1 MTATPDPSD
10 RVGFD
15 PVVFDLDGTVVDT
28 VELIVES
35 FRYATRTVL
44 REELPDEIILAGVGQ
59 PLMKQMRRLS
69 AERAQ
74 ELYDTYREYNHR
86 RHDELIRGYE
96 GIAEAL
102 DALRADGRRLG
113 IVTSKSAD
121 TTQMAFR
128 AVGLREHFEVVVTA
142 GDTAEHKP
150 SPAPLLLCLE
160 RLGAGPPGSLYVGDS
175 PVDIEAGRAAGMATA
190 AVAWGVFGR
199 EQLLAARPDYWL
211 ERPGELVGLCLR
223 GEGRAAAEGG
233 EGSGRRPREPGHD
246 AGYYQRGRRRRA
258 GRGGPQGVAVS
269 EADAARAAALR
280 ETINRHAYM
289 YYVLDQ
295 PEIDDAEYDALFRE
309 LQALEEEHPELRTSD
324 SPTQRV
330 GAPALEGFAQ
340 YRHLEPLLSLA
351 NARNEDEL
359 LAWDQR
365 NRRLLEARGAG
376 DARLRYVVEPKIDG
390 LAISL
395 TYREGVF
402 TVGATRGNG
411 EVGEDVTAN
420 LRTVGSVP
428 LRLLVADPPPVVE
441 VRGEVY
447 LPLAAFDRLNEQRI
461 ADGLP
466 AFVNPRNSAAGS
478 IRQLDPKL
486 AASRPLDVWC
496 YAVGYSEGLDLPDH
510 HSALEWLR
518 AAGFKVNPGI
528 VTVDGIEEAA
538 AACRRWEERR
548 GELDYDIDGAVVK
561 VDSFALQRELGS
573 VAHDPRWAIAF
584 KFAPTTVVT
593 RLHSIEVNVGRTGVL
608 TPFAV
613 LEPVFVGG
621 VTVER
626 ATLHNEDDIRRKDI
640 RAGDDVILQRAGD
653 VIPQVVGPVT
663 TGETEEGGRRMSR
676 DARHQTLPEY
686 TMPDTC
692 PACGSETVRETGEV
706 AVRCP
711 NRSCPAQLVESIKH
725 FVSKGAMDIEG
736 IGDETVALLH
746 EQGLIENVADLYGL
760 ERDDFVRL
768 EAGAV
773 VALPGFGGKTRRGD
787 EGELELV
794 EAKRADKVLAAIEES
809 RQRPF
814 ARVLY
819 ALGVRHVGSV
829 TAQALVERYPS
840 MDALQAAGAEELA
853 DVSGIGPVVAEAV
866 EQFFGDEHNR
876 ETIDKLRAAGVRL
889 VEDAPSRV
897 PGPLTGKSFVLT
909 GKLASLTRGQ
919 AQDLIEAAGGRVSS
933 SVSRATDYVV
943 AGEDPGSKLDK
954 ATRLGVAIIDEGGL
968 RELVG
973 GAEDAGGQRS
983 LP

>member
-1 MTATPDPSD
+1 MSGAAEPA
-10 RVGFD
+10 GFD

-28 VELIVES
+28 VELIVVS
-35 FRYATRTVL
+35 FRYATQTVL
-44 REELPDEIILAGVGQ
+44 GKDLPDEVILAGVGR
-59 PLMKQMRRLS
+59 PLMEQMRRLS
-69 AERAQ
+69 AEHAR

-96 GIAEAL
+96 GVAEAL
-102 DALRADGRRLG
+102 DELRAAGRRLG

-121 TTQMAFR
+121 TTRMAFR

-142 GDTAEHKP
+142 SDTDEHKP

-160 RLGAGPPGSLYVGDS
+160 QLRAGAEGSLYVGDS
-175 PVDIEAGRAAGMATA
+175 PFDIEAGRAAGMSTA

-211 ERPGELVGLCLR
+211 ERPHELVALCLR
-223 GEGRAAAEGG
+223 GEGRAA
-233 EGSGRRPREPGHD
+233 PG
-246 AGYYQRGRRRRA
+246 AA
-258 GRGGPQGVAVS
+258 AQGVAVS
-269 EADAARAAALR
+269 EADAARAAVLR
-280 ETINRHAYM
+280 ETINRHVYL

-295 PEIDDAEYDALFRE
+295 PEIDDAQYDALFRE
-309 LQALEEEHPELRTSD
+309 LQTLEDEHPELRTPD

-330 GAPALEGFAQ
+330 GAPPLEGFTQ

-351 NARNEDEL
+351 NAHDEDEL

-376 DARLRYVVEPKIDG
+376 DVPMRYVVEPKIDG

-395 TYREGVF
+395 TYRDGVF

-420 LRTVGSVP
+420 LRTVGAVP
-428 LRLLVADPPPVVE
+428 LRLRTDDPPPVVE

-447 LPLAAFDRLNEQRI
+447 LPLAAFERLNEARLE
-461 ADGLP
+461 AGLS
-466 AFVNPRNSAAGS
+466 AFVNPRNAAAGS
-478 IRQLDPKL
+478 IRQLDPAV

-496 YAVGYSEGLDLPDH
+496 YAIGYVAGLELPDH
-510 HSALEWLR
+510 HSALGWLR
-518 AAGFKVNPGI
+518 AAGFKVSPDI
-528 VTVDGIEEAA
+528 VTVDGIDEAA
-538 AACRRWEERR
+538 AACRRWEDRR
-548 GELDYDIDGAVVK
+548 EALDYDIDGAVVK
-561 VDSFALQRELGS
+561 VDSFAVQRELGS

-593 RLHSIEVNVGRTGVL
+593 RLRSIEVNVGRTGVL

-613 LEPVFVGG
+613 LDPVFVGG

-653 VIPQVVGPVT
+653 VIPQIVGPAT
-663 TGETEEGGRRMSR
+663 TGETQDEAGLRVSR
-676 DARHQTLPEY
+676 EARHQTLPEY
-686 TMPDTC
+686 TMPRTC

-736 IGDETVALLH
+736 IGEETVGLLH
-746 EQGLIENVADLYGL
+746 GQGLIENVADLYSL

-768 EAGAV
+768 EGGEV
-773 VALPGFGGKTRRGD
+773 IALPGFGGKTRRGE

-794 EAKRADKVLAAIEES
+794 EAKRADKVLAAIDES

-819 ALGVRHVGSV
+819 ALGVRHVGAV

-840 MDALQAAGAEELA
+840 MDALQAASADELA
-853 DVSGIGPVVAEAV
+853 EVPGVGPVVAEAV
-866 EQFFGDEHNR
+866 EQFLGDGHNR
-876 ETIDKLRAAGVRL
+876 ETVDKLRKAGVRL
-889 VEDAPSRV
+889 VEETPVRV
-897 PGPLTGKSFVLT
+897 AGPLTGKTFVLT
-909 GKLASLTRGQ
+909 GRLPALTRGQ
-919 AQDLIEAAGGRVSS
+919 AQGLIESGGGRVSS
-933 SVSRATDYVV
+933 AVSKGTDYVV

-954 ATRLGVAIIDEGGL
+954 ATRLGVAVIDEAGL
-968 RELVG
+968 LELLG
-973 GAEDAGGQRS
+973 DGLDEAD
-983 LP
+983 